1 MSAQYFYHTARGV
14 AVLNRGD
21 DKPLK
26 RIGKFK
32 TEAKAVEA
40 CKAHYEKACRALEN
54 LGREKPQAFFL

>member
-1 MSAQYFYHTARGV
+1 MSTQYFYHTARGV

-32 TEAKAVEA
+32 NEAEAVEA
-40 CKAHYEKACRALEN
+40 CKAHYEEACRALEN